1 MKRAIALLVIIGL
14 VLGCTYDDISKVTL
28 HGTWTVV
35 ALRDLASGTVEYKTE
50 ENTYGGEIWVS
61 FNDRSNPRKYDGK
74 NISNSFF
81 GSYMYVGQQKMKVLD
96 GGRTEVG
103 GNPPWEKLFN
113 QAFYQAEVPFAIE
126 QDSLTIYFSNRTKAF
141 VLKRK

>member
-28 HGTWTVV
+28 HGRWTVV
-35 ALRDLASGTVEYKTE
+35 ALKDLASGTVEYKTE

-61 FNDRSNPRKYDGK
+61 FNDRSNPREYDGK

-81 GSYMYVGQQKMKVLD
+81 GSFTYVGQQ
-96 GGRTEVG
+96 
-103 GNPPWEKLFN
+103 N
-113 QAFYQAEVPFAIE
+113 
-126 QDSLTIYFSNRTKAF
+126 
-141 VLKRK
+141 

>member
-1 MKRAIALLVIIGL
+1 MKRAIALLVIIGF
-14 VLGCTYDDISKVTL
+14 GTYDDISKVTL

-35 ALRDLASGTVEYKTE
+35 ALQDLASGTVEYKTE

-61 FNDRSNPRKYDGK
+61 FNDRSNPREYDGK

-81 GSYMYVGQQKMKVLD
+81 GSYTYVGQQKMKVLD

-103 GNPPWEKLFN
+103 GNPPWEFLFN
-113 QAFYQAEVPFAIE
+113 RAFYQSEVPFEIQ
-126 QDSLTIYFSNRTKAF
+126 QDSLTIYFSDRTKAF